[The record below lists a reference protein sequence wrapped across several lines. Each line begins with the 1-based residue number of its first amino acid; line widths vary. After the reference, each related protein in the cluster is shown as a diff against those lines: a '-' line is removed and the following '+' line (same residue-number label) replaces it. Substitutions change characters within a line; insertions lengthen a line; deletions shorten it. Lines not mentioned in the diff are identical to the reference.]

1 MAESPDYLQKNFT
14 LKTTSYLLELE
25 EYEFFHS
32 PFSLDEKKLDTKFI
46 GRDKELSRLRLI
58 LENSKTK
65 SGAYLI
71 TGFRGMGKT
80 SIVRKA
86 IKQVNEENIKINKV
100 RKYIPIE
107 VSLAQDDLEEMDV
120 FRLISRHMLNSIR
133 DIYTQKRN
141 GPRRLLHPQK
151 APRIKK
157 ALKSILK
164 DLEELNYRISAEIE
178 SGNFSEASSKLGLK
192 TSGVP
197 SGINGEWSDSIRS
210 GKSRNLKYPLAGTK
224 EIESILIQI
233 LKKIEKYRADLG
245 DFSDRS
251 WENLFKDYHIP
262 DFLFIFDELD
272 KIEPQRRYTLEEK
285 EAENPYFDRNR
296 KGGGPE
302 KIRSRRRTIEDLFA
316 NLKNF
321 LNTARAKFVFIGGRE
336 MYDAS
341 LADIADRDSFYSS
354 IFHDVIYIES
364 FLKNGTKGK
373 SSGLTRM
380 TEMYL
385 CKLLIPQS
393 FLMCKGLIELKEEL
407 NDKQREGSHEMILA
421 QPNDYPEE
429 AIYNLRTYH
438 EYLCEVFL
446 KEKELIELK
455 NNAREGASPELK
467 GPLFL
472 LPEMNMNKYLD
483 EHPPV
488 ERYSSIELF
497 KVIYLLQNYIIYLTY
512 RSNGTPKKLTS
523 LIEDLL
529 ISDSHSACQ
538 QEFTT
543 KIEFKKVVKWN
554 PPKQQTTKIFLHFN
568 ELVQYEIGVHS
579 AIYRPYIISNS
590 RYKKHWGDK
599 LLFSTSYIIDHIFK
613 FHPFGFS
620 WGNLE
625 LIPEI
630 ITINKAPN
638 LRSFIRELMEHY
650 SETHIRSSV
659 GGLYHYKFFNK
670 ASNEIKYLSKVSEL
684 SSAAFNF
691 TLDESLMIKRH
702 YHGRLNDLQ
711 KKHEKYES
719 YPERTRYI
727 NSIGFIQRILG
738 DLHYFDKEF
747 DEASVQYSD
756 ALQHLRGPAFKL
768 LTPHQ
773 KALKVTLMLKLGL
786 TLEKVHEY
794 QPASTIYEEVLADIS
809 DDVKESNRWFTML
822 ELHERSSIHEP
833 KGRTLMTQVFI
844 AQMALVEKIT
854 IDGISER
861 NIKNLEDQY
870 MDFLKFDRDMLLES
884 VASTRSRK
892 KTIDQDVNEEI
903 ENDLPFSLISNYY
916 HNQGGL
922 LYYKNRNHLFLLR
935 RFAAYDPEFTKVLRN
950 TEGKRIN
957 QAYLTYLIGLKGEN
971 SPNFYPTISAYVSY
985 REGLRWFLM
994 RYQYELEEIRKGI
1007 QANPQAS
1014 EFSALFLASKAS
1026 LNPYLLDIMIL
1037 LSDRGLSS
1045 ISSKEYETIGNI
1057 LTKMGDCLAT
1067 FLSPVNN
1074 AAPTAVSFV
1083 KLFSEYEIPGNTE
1096 KSDRN
1101 LSEDGLDTDK
1111 DDSVPHNMLIRN
1123 LCEVYRDIIN
1133 RNPQVKATEVP
1144 SGFYS
1149 HDMVF
1154 FTYRLASLFYEKAG
1168 NNYSQAFQYKKVLHV
1183 INDFLGSRTRDE
1195 IKQQWTFEV
1204 LDEGKAVKLDF
1215 IGFLKEKLAVPVF
1228 RAITRESRVSNRP
1241 QILKYKDIFR
1251 LQRVMDN
1258 TIRQDIYTNISTG
1271 VEVWEIVLLISNI
1284 QVEYHGISPE
1294 GAEALDHQLDYSQYA
1309 PAITNSSKFLR
1320 MMELKYKTD
1329 LNWHYY
1335 QRWEG
1340 RFKKIKLTTSQT
1352 EEYKAAFHL
1361 FESNEKLDDDQVRD
1375 YLIVDSIGNLAE
1387 LIHTMNVY
1395 DQPYMAKY
1403 SYLGFAHS
1411 KLAEWCDKYRDVL
1424 RGENKSDLKKDIFK
1438 KIKLQVGEDFMYYL
1452 DANYHRE
1459 LAIDHFSSLIELHSG
1474 GKAYQKEK
1482 HNMFFLEDD
1491 HNDNLYHFCAAME
1504 RYKIN
1509 TGIVQRELD
1518 RLNSDVEKGKLKED
1532 GTFSGGSKLYFYETY
1547 HSHRSEESSED
1558 DEPADM
1564 DNMMDHAS
1572 DPGEE

>member
-1 MAESPDYLQKNFT
+1 MTESIDYLQKKFT
-14 LKTTSYLLELE
+14 LKTKSYLLELE

-32 PFSLDEKKLDTKFI
+32 PFSLDNEKLDTKFI

-86 IKQVNEENIKINKV
+86 IKQVNEKNIEINKV
-100 RKYIPIE
+100 RKYIPVE

-120 FRLISRHMLNSIR
+120 FRLISRHMLKSIR
-133 DIYTQKRN
+133 DIYTQKRTA
-141 GPRRLLHPQK
+141 PRRLLHPQK

-157 ALKSILK
+157 SLKSILR
-164 DLEELNYRISAEIE
+164 DLEELNHRISAEIE
-178 SGNFSEASSKLGLK
+178 SGSFRETSNKFGLK
-192 TSGVP
+192 VSGAPIGVN
-197 SGINGEWSDSIRS
+197 SELSDSTRS
-210 GKSRNLKYPLAGTK
+210 GKSRNLKYPLAGPK
-224 EIESILIQI
+224 EIESILIHI
-233 LKKIEKYRADLG
+233 LEKIETYRAELG
-245 DFSDRS
+245 DYSDRS
-251 WENLFKDYHIP
+251 WEKLFKTYHIP

-393 FLMCKGLIELKEEL
+393 FLEYKGLIELEDKEPEEI
-407 NDKQREGSHEMILA
+407 REFILA
-421 QPNDYPEE
+421 DPGHYPEE

-446 KEKELIELK
+446 EEKELIELK

-529 ISDSHSACQ
+529 ISESHSACQ

-543 KIEFKKVVKWN
+543 KIECGDAIEIN
-554 PPKQQTTKIFLHFN
+554 QSQSSSTKIFLHFN

-670 ASNEIKYLSKVSEL
+670 AANEIKYLSKVSEL

-711 KKHEKYES
+711 KKHEKYQS
-719 YPERTRYI
+719 YPKRTRYI

-738 DLHYFDKEF
+738 DLHFFDKEF

-809 DDVKESNRWFTML
+809 DDVKESNRWFKML
-822 ELHERSSIHEP
+822 ELHERNSTHEP
-833 KGRTLMTQVFI
+833 KGRTLMTQAFI
-844 AQMALVEKIT
+844 AQMALFEKIT
-854 IDGISER
+854 VDGISER
-861 NIKNLEDQY
+861 DIKNLEDQY
-870 MDFLKFDRDMLLES
+870 MAFLKYNRKTLLES
-884 VASTRSRK
+884 VASSRFRKTRIGR
-892 KTIDQDVNEEI
+892 NECEEI

-935 RFAAYDPEFTKVLRN
+935 RFTPYDPEFKEVLRR
-950 TEGKRIN
+950 TEGEKIN
-957 QAYLTYLIGLKGEN
+957 QAYLAYLKGFGSET

-985 REGLRWFLM
+985 REGLRWFLK
-994 RYQYELEEIRKGI
+994 RYQYELEEIRKSI
-1007 QANPQAS
+1007 TEKPQIS
-1014 EFSALFLASKAS
+1014 EFAPLYSESKAC
-1026 LNPYLLDIMIL
+1026 LNTYLLDIMIL
-1037 LSDRGLSS
+1037 LSDRVFGS
-1045 ISSKEYETIGNI
+1045 ISSQEYETIGNI

-1074 AAPTAVSFV
+1074 SAPTAVAFV
-1083 KLFSEYEIPGNTE
+1083 KLFSEYEILNNPE
-1096 KSDRN
+1096 KADNNHTKEGS
-1101 LSEDGLDTDK
+1101 DTDNP
-1111 DDSVPHNMLIRN
+1111 VTHNMLIRN

-1133 RNPQVKATEVP
+1133 RNPQAKNRGVS

-1183 INDFLGSRTRDE
+1183 INDFLGSRTREE
-1195 IKQQWTFEV
+1195 IKEQWNFRG
-1204 LDEGKAVKLDF
+1204 LDAGEAHKLGF

-1228 RAITRESRVSNRP
+1228 RAITRESRVANRP

-1284 QVEYHGISPE
+1284 QVEYQGITADSPS
-1294 GAEALDHQLDYSQYA
+1294 ALDHQLDYSQYA

-1335 QRWEG
+1335 NRWDST
-1340 RFKKIKLTTSQT
+1340 FKSDHSSDSQI

-1361 FESNEKLDDDQVRD
+1361 SDSDENLDDDQVRD
-1375 YLIVDSIGNLAE
+1375 YLIIDSIGNLAE
-1387 LIHTMNVY
+1387 LIHTLNVY

-1411 KLAEWCDKYRDVL
+1411 KLAFWCDEYRDVL
-1424 RGENKSDLKKDIFK
+1424 RGENENDREKEIFK
-1438 KIKLQVGEDFMYYL
+1438 KIKLQVGEDFLYYL

-1474 GKAYQKEK
+1474 GRAYQKEK

-1518 RLNSDVEKGKLKED
+1518 RLNKEVEVGKLRED
-1532 GTFSGGSKLYFYETY
+1532 GTYSGGSKLYFYETY
-1547 HSHRSEESSED
+1547 HSQRSEESSED
-1558 DEPADM
+1558 DDAGEADHSRSQ
-1564 DNMMDHAS
+1564 DTNA
-1572 DPGEE
+1572 EEM